1 MVDFGI
7 LPGLNNLFVYL
18 AEVFHWLFWELHSS
32 FSNPILGPEDAGP
45 PFYDKVH
52 LFLGGGSSFI
62 LCKDIGV
69 CSNVIAYFQ

>member
-18 AEVFHWLFWELHSS
+18 AEVFHWLFWELLSS

-45 PFYDKVH
+45 PFHD
-52 LFLGGGSSFI
+52 FFFGGGSFI
-62 LCKDIGV
+62 LCTYIGV